1 MFVYNLLRKVLF
13 TVLKLSTLVWFYQ
26 NKYLRIV
33 VFDLDNTVAYYDY
46 SNSTRKESLSCRL
59 KTMKV
64 YTGIL
69 KLMLAYKR
77 KNYRILILTARDYR
91 FYNVTRNWLKKNNV
105 PFDKLILVHSPTL
118 KKSILK
124 YTQNVVTY
132 YDDLSYNHEND
143 HIKFYEE
150 LISYFNDKDNIKYF
164 SSNQFNR
171 FQKKNI

>member
-1 MFVYNLLRKVLF
+1 MFVYNLFRKLLF
-13 TVLKLSTLVWFYQ
+13 SVLKLSTFVWFYQ

-33 VFDLDNTVAYYDY
+33 VFDLDNTVAYYNY
-46 SNSTRKESLSCRL
+46 SNSTRNELLSYRL

-64 YTGIL
+64 YTGVL
-69 KLMLAYKR
+69 KLMLAYKK

-124 YTQNVVTY
+124 QTQNVVTY
-132 YDDLSYNHEND
+132 YDDLSYNHENN
-143 HIKFYEE
+143 HIQFYNE
-150 LISYFNDKDNIKYF
+150 LISYFNEKDNIKYF
-164 SSNQFNR
+164 SLNQFKR
-171 FQKKNI
+171 FQKLSK